1 MFADP
6 INLTID
12 ADAVALPRVS
22 VGDMSSRYRSA
33 DGQFELEIAHSDN
46 KRERSVVKLRTN
58 IVGADPFNSAR
69 SRGYTAFAHLVI
81 DAPLNGVGFSDAEQ
95 KALIAGL
102 LGFLSEPSNLTKILG
117 KES

>member
-6 INLTID
+6 ITMSID
-12 ADAVALPRVS
+12 GADVPLPRVS
-22 VGDMSSRYRSA
+22 TGEMQSRYRSA
-33 DGQFELEIAHSDN
+33 DGKFELEIAHSDN
-46 KRERSVVKLRTN
+46 KRERSVIKLRTN

-81 DAPLNGVGFSDAEQ
+81 DAPLNGSGFTDAEQ
-95 KALIAGL
+95 AALVNGL
-102 LGFLSEPSNLTKILG
+102 LGFLADSGNLSKLLG

>member
-6 INLTID
+6 ISMTID
-12 ADAVALPRVS
+12 SEAVNLPRVS
-22 VGDMSSRYRSA
+22 VGDFQSRYRSA

-81 DAPLNGVGFSDAEQ
+81 DAPLNGVGFTDAEQ
-95 KALIAGL
+95 EALVKGL
-102 LGFLSEPSNLTKILG
+102 LGFLAEPDNLSKILG